1 MKVEYINNATI
12 NYNNS
17 ITAIN
22 TYLGEMAK
30 EDINCAYIIGD
41 YIEKCRSIRSYN
53 MQFDNVYPYEG
64 IKDNCIYISKI
75 VDYLSECVSNLYEIG
90 YWVDWIDFVEKKLGD
105 RESFKQGIFM
115 SIEISDTEDL
125 SSTLDFFNNY
135 INIDNNTKYEIL
147 DFLSLYHYE
156 KEDVYN
162 ELVKKMVLNL
172 VK

>member
-1 MKVEYINNATI
+1 
-12 NYNNS
+12 
-17 ITAIN
+17 
-22 TYLGEMAK
+22 
-30 EDINCAYIIGD
+30 
-41 YIEKCRSIRSYN
+41 
-53 MQFDNVYPYEG
+53 
-64 IKDNCIYISKI
+64 
-75 VDYLSECVSNLYEIG
+75 
-90 YWVDWIDFVEKKLGD
+90 
-105 RESFKQGIFM
+105 M